1 MSGFDKDRIYTSK
14 SLHEELNAERARQ
27 GKSQIPVINP
37 CKGGNA
43 NSLTLGT
50 NIFTAPIIINV
61 VKDVLMDLDK
71 V

>member
-37 CKGGNA
+37 CKGGSA
-43 NSLTLGT
+43 NSLARKDKSWSSVPD
-50 NIFTAPIIINV
+50 FF
-61 VKDVLMDLDK
+61 VKLFK
-71 V
+71 KRGSR